1 MRPSSS
7 NNMSELKENIL
18 NMIEEKRNINSFKSE
33 LRSQVLKAMNEF
45 SAQKKF
51 FEKPGVFCLI

>member
-1 MRPSSS
+1 
-7 NNMSELKENIL
+7 MSELKENIL

-45 SAQKKF
+45 SAPKKF
-51 FEKPGVFCLI
+51 LKKPEVLSYLETPEAQV